1 MMGANMQRRTAMTM
15 KQAKFGSRALLF
27 AIIIAFLWAAPV
39 AAGSAAG
46 VSGKLDNGASPLV
59 LGNRIPAKYFVTSGS
74 GETDIGPG
82 QDPWETGSY
91 DLALL
96 QAHIANFNVVPY
108 TSVLPPE
115 SQEVSLNEAEK
126 YFHHGAVVEVIMA
139 DQNGVQGDTLTTG
152 VGRIYVRDKKS
163 KTSIG
168 GFAAEY
174 EKVYKS
180 KKVAEGEAV
189 AEAQKMLKVSLVGEF
204 SRRYDPNK
212 YEYYGITYKTNYQ
225 YVAKKYGTSLTAL
238 AWVTYIFPHYSK

>member
-1 MMGANMQRRTAMTM
+1 MTM
-15 KQAKFGSRALLF
+15 KQVKYGSIALLF
-27 AIIIAFLWAAPV
+27 ALVIAFLWAAPV
-39 AAGSAAG
+39 TAGTVAGTAAG
-46 VSGKLDNGASPLV
+46 VSAKLDNGASPLV

-96 QAHIANFNVVPY
+96 EAHIANFNVVPY

-115 SQEVSLNEAEK
+115 SREVSLQEAEK

-163 KTSIG
+163 GTSIG

-174 EKVYKS
+174 EKVYKA
-180 KKVAEGEAV
+180 KKVAEGTAI

-238 AWVTYIFPHYSK
+238 AWVTYIFPNYSE